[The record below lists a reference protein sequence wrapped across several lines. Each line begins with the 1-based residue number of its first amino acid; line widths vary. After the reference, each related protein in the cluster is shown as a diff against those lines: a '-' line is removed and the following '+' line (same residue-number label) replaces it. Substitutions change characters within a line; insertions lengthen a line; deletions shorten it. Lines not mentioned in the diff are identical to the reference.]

1 MAERVQRVGGV
12 LVIDA
17 EAIFVPCVEQ
27 AGPVAM
33 EERQTA
39 IELLGIQEGMRKRSV
54 ILRWCHGD
62 ANLSDGLTK
71 ETAKTHLDRFY
82 HEGCVWS
89 LVHDEESVSARKR

>member
-1 MAERVQRVGGV
+1 MAERAQRVGGV

-17 EAIFVPCVEQ
+17 EAIFGSMYGA
-27 AGPVAM
+27 AGPPAM

-82 HEGCVWS
+82 HEGSVWS
-89 LVHDEESVSARKR
+89 LVQDEEVVSARKR